1 METVNNKKTPTP
13 EQRPDLYDDFDGI
26 ERPEGYQT
34 GVKTPDY
41 IQKLLDQKQAPSE
54 KSTSV
59 RPAAGAGGET
69 RT

>member
-1 METVNNKKTPTP
+1 METLKNPTPTP

-34 GVKTPDY
+34 GVQTPDY
-41 IQKLLDQKQAPSE
+41 IQKLIDQKQAAAKQPTNE
-54 KSTSV
+54 H
-59 RPAAGAGGET
+59 PAAGAGGET